1 MNRKASSFLS
11 TQVILIITIAWAVFS
26 LLFFL
31 LFSVPLPGQGRPE
44 WYSIFTYFLESF
56 AFLAATV
63 FCFRN
68 WRSQQI
74 VSGRGVWLLIGLG
87 MLSYFFGNLILFW
100 WEIVWRKEPD
110 VSPADFF
117 YLLMYILVGFGMML
131 AITSRKLNLNPF
143 QWLAVFGV
151 GVVGTII
158 SFAIYTEFGT
168 STEVG
173 FVGQVAIAQEIVQE
187 APVADPPADPVAL
200 PADSAPPVEANPAP
214 ENALPEEALPIEAVP
229 ETPTDVSPAPT
240 DATTT
245 PAEVPAAPADGA
257 VDTDAEAATDSE
269 EGNIPGW
276 ASTLNEKLEPF
287 GEAIGIAYVVG
298 DILLVMA
305 ASSLLIAFWGG
316 RFSQS
321 WRFIAAA
328 AFSFYIADTWFLWAT
343 TYVENYQTGALPEV
357 FWVFSACLFVMGA
370 ALEYDLSSRSR
381 RGSRRRS

>member
-1 MNRKASSFLS
+1 MNKKTSAFLS
-11 TQVILIITIAWAVFS
+11 TQVILVITITWAVVS

-44 WYSIFTYFLESF
+44 WYSIITYVLESF
-56 AFLAATV
+56 AFLAATL

-74 VSGRGVWLLIGLG
+74 VSGRVVWLLLGLG

-131 AITSRKLNLNPF
+131 AITSRKLNLSPF
-143 QWLAVFGV
+143 QWLAVLGV
-151 GVVGTII
+151 GVAGTIL

-173 FVGQVAIAQEIVQE
+173 FVGQVAIAQEVVQE
-187 APVADPPADPVAL
+187 APVADPPAEPAIPPAELAPDIDPNAV
-200 PADSAPPVEANPAP
+200 P
-214 ENALPEEALPIEAVP
+214 ENAVPIEAIPATPADAPVPADAATPADATLTPADEPMEP
-229 ETPTDVSPAPT
+229 ETEDG
-240 DATTT
+240 TT
-245 PAEVPAAPADGA
+245 AEE
-257 VDTDAEAATDSE
+257 EA
-269 EGNIPGW
+269 IPGW
-276 ASTLNEKLEPF
+276 AFALNEQLEPF

-298 DILLVMA
+298 DILLLMA

-321 WRFIAAA
+321 WRFI
-328 AFSFYIADTWFLWAT
+328 
-343 TYVENYQTGALPEV
+343 
-357 FWVFSACLFVMGA
+357 GA
-370 ALEYDLSSRSR
+370 ADRKSVV
-381 RGSRRRS
+381 

>member
-1 MNRKASSFLS
+1 MNKKTSAFLS
-11 TQVILIITIAWAVFS
+11 TQVILVITITWAVVS

-44 WYSIFTYFLESF
+44 WYSIITYVLESF
-56 AFLAATV
+56 AFLAATL

-74 VSGRGVWLLIGLG
+74 VSGRVVWLLLGLG

-131 AITSRKLNLNPF
+131 AITSRKLNLSPF
-143 QWLAVFGV
+143 QWLAVLGV
-151 GVVGTII
+151 GVAGTIL

-173 FVGQVAIAQEIVQE
+173 FVGQVAIAQEVVQE
-187 APVADPPADPVAL
+187 APVADPPAEPAIPPAEPAPDIDPNAV
-200 PADSAPPVEANPAP
+200 P
-214 ENALPEEALPIEAVP
+214 ENAVPIEAI
-229 ETPTDVSPAPT
+229 
-240 DATTT
+240 
-245 PAEVPAAPADGA
+245 PAAPADA
-257 VDTDAEAATDSE
+257 PVPADAAAPADATLTPADEPMEPETEDATTAEEEA
-269 EGNIPGW
+269 IPGW
-276 ASTLNEKLEPF
+276 AFALNEQLEPF

-298 DILLVMA
+298 DILLLMA

-321 WRFIAAA
+321 WRFIGAA

-343 TYVENYQTGALPEV
+343 TYIEEYQTGALPEV